1 MWWVLG
7 SLDDLESD
15 FSVFHRVDDM
25 YALPAPKFFRQAS
38 RLFAYDGVLRRRL
51 MNEIEHEREEQE
63 PAMRQRPDEQVI
75 PPTREAIMSSP
86 LADVV
91 SFGQG

>member
-1 MWWVLG
+1 VWWVLD

-15 FSVFHRVDDM
+15 FSVFHRVEDM
-25 YALPAPKFFRQAS
+25 YALPTPKFFRLAS
-38 RLFAYDGVLRRRL
+38 RLFAYEGVLRRRL
-51 MNEIEHEREEQE
+51 ISETQHQHEEQE
-63 PAMRQRPDEQVI
+63 PAVQHRPDEQVI
-75 PPTREAIMSSP
+75 PPTQAAIMSSA